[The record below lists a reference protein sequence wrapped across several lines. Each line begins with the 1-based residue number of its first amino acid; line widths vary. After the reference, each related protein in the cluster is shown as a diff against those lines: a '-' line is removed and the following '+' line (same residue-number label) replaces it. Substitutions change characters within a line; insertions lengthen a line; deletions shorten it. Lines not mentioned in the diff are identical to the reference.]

1 MPLALSSKI
10 WKIHFM
16 VQSEQRVALASFG
29 VLLPEILIPA
39 EGIDTRS
46 WAVIACDQYTSQPE
60 FWDRAVS
67 IAEGKPST
75 LHCILPELYLKSGKT
90 EEAAAAIKKTMM
102 EYLAG
107 GILRPLPPGLI
118 LVDRSTPF
126 HTSRRGMVL
135 ALDMEHYDY
144 TPESRSLI
152 RPTEGT
158 IVERLP
164 PRIRIRRDAAIELP
178 HIMVLIDDKQND
190 VLGGLFELARGE
202 RPVYE
207 GDLMMDC
214 GHISG
219 RFLSAEKARG
229 ILAEGLAALQ
239 KNSAHPE
246 ILFAMGDGNHSLA
259 AAKAAWQEIR
269 PRLSSEERES
279 HPARYALVEVVS
291 LYDPGIDFHPIHR
304 VLEGVDPA
312 AFFAFLEKQ
321 PGVSLK
327 KTASF
332 AETEDLCACAWKNE
346 DRETVFTVGVL
357 SAGEAALLRFPKDGA
372 ILPTAAAQK
381 FLEEFSAVR
390 AERTEGAEGKEG
402 KIDYIHGTDSFLS
415 LCSGKTSL
423 GLFLPALP
431 KSKLFPIVRRDG
443 VLPRKAFSIGEAQEK
458 RFYLEARRIRPASGH
473 NM

>member
-1 MPLALSSKI
+1 MENT
-10 WKIHFM
+10 FM
-16 VQSEQRVALASFG
+16 VQSESRAALASCG

-39 EGIDTRS
+39 EGIDIRS

-60 FWDRAVS
+60 FWDRAARIV
-67 IAEGKPST
+67 EGKPST
-75 LHCILPELYLKSGKT
+75 LRCILPELYLKSGKT
-90 EEAAAAIKKTMM
+90 GEAAATIKKAMTD
-102 EYLAG
+102 YLADG
-107 GILRPLPPGLI
+107 VLRPLPPGLI
-118 LVDRSTPF
+118 LVDRSTPY
-126 HTSRRGMVL
+126 HASRRGMVL
-135 ALDMEHYDY
+135 ALDMECYDY

-164 PRIRIRRDAAIELP
+164 PRIRIRRDAVIELP
-178 HIMVLIDDKQND
+178 HIMVLIDDEQNA

-207 GDLMMDC
+207 GDLMMNC

-219 RFLSAEKARG
+219 RFLPSHKAQG
-229 ILAEGLAALQ
+229 LLAEGLAALQ
-239 KNSAHPE
+239 KNSSHPE

-269 PRLSSEERES
+269 APLSPVERES

-291 LYDPGIDFHPIHR
+291 LYDPGIEFHPIHR
-304 VLEGVDPA
+304 VLEGVHPA
-312 AFFAFLEKQ
+312 AFFAFLEKK
-321 PGVSLK
+321 PGFSLK

-332 AETEDLCACAWKNE
+332 AETESLCASAWKNE
-346 DRETVFTVGVL
+346 DRETVFTIGVL
-357 SAGEAALLRFPKDGA
+357 AAGESALLRFPKDGA

-381 FLEEFSAVR
+381 LLEEFSS
-390 AERTEGAEGKEG
+390 AEGEEG
-402 KIDYIHGTDSFLS
+402 KIDYIHGTDSLFS

-443 VLPRKAFSIGEAQEK
+443 VLPRKAFSIGEAPEK
-458 RFYLEARRIRPASGH
+458 RFYLEARRIRPA
-473 NM
+473 